1 MRIIIL
7 GNGGHSKVIQEM
19 AYSLNHEIIAIL
31 DDKFTVEVRDNDMVY
46 GPLTAIKKYL
56 NDQVKVVIAIGNNE
70 IRNKIVSLLN
80 INRDQYLSIIHPTAV
95 VSPSAI
101 IGNGTVVMPKAVIN
115 TGARIGDH
123 CIINTSSVVEHDN
136 TIGDYS
142 HISPNATLTG
152 NVEIDVGVHIGASAT
167 IIPNIKIG
175 KWSVIGAGS
184 TVLENISPCSCAV
197 GSPARIIKRLSVGI
211 EN

>member
-1 MRIIIL
+1 MKIIIV

-31 DDKFTVEVRDNDMVY
+31 DDKYTIEVRDNDVVF
-46 GPLTAIKKYL
+46 GPVNAIKKYL
-56 NDQVKVVIAIGNNE
+56 YDQVKVIIAIGNNE
-70 IRNKIVSLLN
+70 LRNKIVNLLN
-80 INRDQYLSIIHPTAV
+80 INRDQYLSIIHPTAI

-101 IGNGTVVMPKAVIN
+101 IGNGTVVMPRTVIN
-115 TGARIGDH
+115 AEAKIGDH

-152 NVEIDVGVHIGASAT
+152 NVEIDVGVHIGAAAT
-167 IIPNIKIG
+167 IIPSIKIG

-184 TVLENISPCSCAV
+184 TVLKNIPACSCAV
-197 GSPARIIKRLSVGI
+197 GSPAKVIKTLDVEI